1 MDTITAVVKKET
13 PDSKVGITVK
23 EMKGVIIVTGIAP
36 TSLFAATDLKVGHKI
51 ISVNGILAEKITAM
65 DIVMM
70 LKAAESELTV
80 VAGDAGY
87 CSAVV
92 TKPDPD
98 CKLGIG
104 VIERDGQIYITS
116 IAQDGLFG
124 GTDLKEGY
132 RVVSVNK
139 QPCKGLSSMEAV
151 ALFKGAETDL
161 TVLAEDPGY
170 TKAVVYKESP
180 TQKCGIQVKNM
191 GGSVYIT
198 NINPTG
204 LFANTDLKQG
214 MKVVRVNKKEASQL
228 STADALKLFKTAK
241 SEVTVVAEYV
251 GFVGV
256 TGTKET
262 KDSKVG
268 IKLKEKGGQ
277 IYISSISPESLFADT
292 DLKVGM
298 KLVSVNKHD
307 CAGLNPFEAI
317 EYFKAAE
324 GTVTVFAQED
334 E

>member
-1 MDTITAVVKKET
+1 MDTITAVVVKET

-23 EMKGVIIVTGIAP
+23 EMKGNIIVTGISP
-36 TSLFAATDLKVGHKI
+36 TSLFYDTDLKVGLKI

-65 DIVMM
+65 DVVMM

-80 VAGDAGY
+80 VAGFAGY
-87 CSAVV
+87 YSANVS
-92 TKPDPD
+92 KPDPD

-104 VIERDGQIYITS
+104 VIDREGQIYITS
-116 IAQDGLFG
+116 IADDGLFG

-139 QPCKGLSSMEAV
+139 QSCKGLSSMEAV

-161 TVLAEDPGY
+161 VVMAEDPGY
-170 TKAVVYKESP
+170 LKAVVHKSSP
-180 TQKCGIQVKNM
+180 SQKCGIQVKNM

-198 NINPTG
+198 NINPNG
-204 LFANTDLKQG
+204 LFADTDIKTG

-256 TGTKET
+256 TVTKET
-262 KDSKVG
+262 QDTKVG
-268 IKLKEKGGQ
+268 IKLKERGGQ
-277 IYISSISPESLFADT
+277 IYISSISPESLFADS
-292 DLKVGM
+292 DIKVGM
-298 KLVSVNKHD
+298 RLVSVNKHD
-307 CAGLNPFEAI
+307 CAGLSPFEAI

-324 GTVTVFAQED
+324 GDVTVFAQED
-334 E
+334 M